1 MNAPH
6 MNFTHLRAGSSRVVV
21 IALMGTFILFDA
33 GIDKASSAGGLHAA
47 EAPRIRKPLPTAE
60 EIAKLPKDG
69 GAEFNRLIFE
79 QSPYLLQHARNPV
92 DWHPWGEEAFKRAKE
107 EGKPVFLSVGY
118 STCHWC
124 HVMEHES
131 FEDEEVGRLLNEHFI
146 CIKVDRE
153 ERPDIDNVY
162 MAYVQALT
170 GNGGWPMTVFM
181 TPEKKPFH
189 GGTYF
194 PKESLPGRPGMM
206 QLIPQVGELWK
217 TRKDDLLKSAEEA
230 TRVLGE
236 ISGGA
241 PGGSL
246 GAEVLD
252 SAFKAFARDFDEER
266 GGFGRFDPRQG
277 RLTLGTK
284 FPVPHNLMY
293 LLRYWKR
300 SGEGEALRMVEK
312 TLDAMRAGGMWD
324 HIGHGTHRYS
334 MDPFW
339 IAPHFE
345 KMLYDQALLTIA
357 NVEAWQAT
365 KKEKFKHTAD
375 EILAYVLRDMT
386 SNEGAFYSAEDAD
399 SEGIEGK
406 FYLWREEE
414 LLKLL
419 GEEDGKLFNTV
430 FAIEQAGNFKDEK
443 TQQKTGANIPQLKK
457 TVAEHAKELKLE
469 EGALAKKLE
478 AIRGKL
484 FDIREKRVHPYK
496 DDKTLTDW
504 NGLMI
509 AALAKAGQAFENP
522 KYTAAAVKA
531 GDFLLA
537 KLRRQDGRLHKRYRN
552 GEAGLPAHLEDY
564 SFAVW
569 GLIDLYEATFD
580 ARYLQAA
587 VELND
592 AMLKHFWDADGGGLF
607 LTADDGEALLVRSK
621 EIYDGAIPSG
631 NSVAALNLVRLAR
644 MTGKMDYEK
653 KADELIKAFSAAVSK
668 GPRNNPMLLLA
679 VDFMVGPAHE
689 VVIAGKAD
697 ADDTRK
703 MLAELRTRFLPNK
716 VVIFRPDGEA
726 PAISRIAAYTKNQ
739 SSFDG
744 RATAYVCQ
752 NFACKVPTQDP
763 KVMLESLAEKKEE

>member
-6 MNFTHLRAGSSRVVV
+6 MKFTHLRAGWPRVAA
-21 IALMGTFILFDA
+21 IALMGLIIHFDA
-33 GIDKASSAGGLHAA
+33 GFENASSVGGLSAA
-47 EAPRIRKPLPTAE
+47 EAPRTRQPLPGSAE
-60 EIAKLPKDG
+60 VAKLPKDG
-69 GAEFNRLIFE
+69 GKEFNRLVFE
-79 QSPYLLQHARNPV
+79 QSPYLLQHCRNPV
-92 DWHPWGEEAFKRAKE
+92 DWYPWGEEAFKRAKE

-131 FEDEEVGRLLNEHFI
+131 FEDEEVGKLLNEHFI

-162 MAYVQALT
+162 MTYVQALT
-170 GNGGWPMTVFM
+170 GSGGWPMTVFM
-181 TPEKKPFH
+181 TPDKKPFH

-217 TRKDDLLKSAEEA
+217 TRKEDLLKSAEEA

-241 PGGSL
+241 PGESL
-246 GAEVLD
+246 GEDVLD
-252 SAFKAFARDFDEER
+252 SAFKAFARDFDGER

-284 FPVPHNLMY
+284 FPVPHNLMF

-300 SGEGEALRMVEK
+300 SGEQEALRMVEK

-324 HIGHGTHRYS
+324 HVGHGTHRYS
-334 MDPFW
+334 MDPSW
-339 IAPHFE
+339 VAPHFE
-345 KMLYDQALLTIA
+345 KMLYDQALLAIA

-365 KKEKFKHTAD
+365 KDERFKRTAD
-375 EILAYVLRDMT
+375 EILTYVLRDLT
-386 SNEGAFYSAEDAD
+386 SDEGAFYSAEDAD

-414 LLKLL
+414 LIEAL
-419 GEEDGKLFNTV
+419 GEDDGKLFNTV
-430 FAIEQAGNFKDEK
+430 FAIEKAGNFKDEK
-443 TQQKTGANIPQLKK
+443 TRQKTGANIPQLRK
-457 TVAEHAKELKLE
+457 TIAEHAGDLGMEPAVLAAKLE
-469 EGALAKKLE
+469 TLRKKLFE
-478 AIRGKL
+478 
-484 FDIREKRVHPYK
+484 IREKRIHPYK

-509 AALAKAGQAFENP
+509 AAFAKAAQAFDDP
-522 KYTAAAVKA
+522 KYLDAAVKA
-531 GDFLLA
+531 GDFLLQE
-537 KLRRQDGRLHKRYRN
+537 LRRKDGRLLKRYRD

-564 SFAVW
+564 AFAVW
-569 GLIDLYEATFD
+569 GLIDLYEASFD

-587 VELND
+587 AELND
-592 AMLKHFWDADGGGLF
+592 VMLKHFWDEEGGGLF
-607 LTADDGEALLVRSK
+607 LTADDGEKLLVRSK
-621 EIYDGAIPSG
+621 EVYDGAIPSG

-644 MTGKMDYEK
+644 MTGKMEYEK
-653 KADELIKAFSAAVSK
+653 KADALIRAFSASVSK

-679 VDFMVGPAHE
+679 VDFMVGPAYE
-689 VVIAGKAD
+689 VVIAGKKGAE
-697 ADDTRK
+697 DTQR
-703 MLAELRTRFLPNK
+703 MLKELRTRFLPSK
-716 VVIFRPDGEA
+716 VVVLRPDGEA
-726 PAISRIAAYTKNQ
+726 PEISKIAAYTKNQ

-744 RATAYVCQ
+744 KATAYVCQ
-752 NFACKVPTQDP
+752 NFACKIPTQDP
-763 KVMLESLAEKKEE
+763 QVMLESLIGKEEE

>member
-6 MNFTHLRAGSSRVVV
+6 MTSTHLRAGLARVTA
-21 IALMGTFILFDA
+21 IALMGSLILFNA
-33 GIDKASSAGGLHAA
+33 GFESGSSAGRLHAA
-47 EAPRIRKPLPTAE
+47 EAPQVRKPLPTAD

-69 GAEFNRLIFE
+69 GPEFNRLVFE
-79 QSPYLLQHARNPV
+79 QSPYLLQHCRNPV
-92 DWHPWGEEAFKRAKE
+92 DWYPWGEEAFKRAKE

-131 FEDEEVGRLLNEHFI
+131 FEDAEVGKILNEHFI

-170 GNGGWPMTVFM
+170 GSGGWPMTVFM
-181 TPEKKPFH
+181 TPDKKPFH

-194 PKESLPGRPGMM
+194 PKNSLPGRSGMM
-206 QLIPQVGELWK
+206 ELIPQVGELWK
-217 TRKDDLLKSAEEA
+217 TRKEDLLKSAEEA
-230 TRVLGE
+230 TRVLSQ
-236 ISGGA
+236 ITGGA
-241 PGGSL
+241 PGDSL
-246 GAEVLD
+246 GSDVLD
-252 SAFKAFARDFDEER
+252 AAFKAFARDFDEER

-284 FPVPHNLMY
+284 FPVPHNLMF

-300 SGEGEALRMVEK
+300 SGEAEALRMVES

-324 HIGHGTHRYS
+324 HIGYGSHRYS

-339 IAPHFE
+339 VAPHFE
-345 KMLYDQALLTIA
+345 KMLYDQALLVSA

-365 KKEKFKHTAD
+365 KKEKFKRTAD
-375 EILAYVLRDMT
+375 EILTYVLRDMT
-386 SNEGAFYSAEDAD
+386 SKEGAFYSAEDAD
-399 SEGIEGK
+399 SEGVEGK

-414 LLKLL
+414 LLKIL
-419 GEEDGKLFNTV
+419 GEEDGKLFKAV
-430 FAIEQAGNFKDEK
+430 FAIENAGNFEDEK
-443 TQQKTGANIPQLKK
+443 TKQKTGANIPQLKK
-457 TVAEHAKELKLE
+457 TAAEHAKELKME
-469 EGALAKKLE
+469 EATLSKRLE
-478 AIRGKL
+478 AIRQKL

-509 AALAKAGQAFENP
+509 AAFAKAGQAFDNP

-531 GDFLLA
+531 GDFLLK
-537 KLRRQDGRLHKRYRN
+537 KLRRKDGRLHKRYRN

-564 SFAVW
+564 SFAVL

-592 AMLKHFWDADGGGLF
+592 AMLKHFWDAKGGGLF
-607 LTADDGEALLVRSK
+607 LTADDGEKLLVRSK

-653 KADELIKAFSAAVSK
+653 KADELMKAFSGSVSK

-679 VDFMVGPAHE
+679 VDFMAGPTHE
-689 VVIAGKAD
+689 VVIAGKAG
-697 ADDTRK
+697 ADDTKK
-703 MLAELRTRFLPNK
+703 MLSELRTRFLPNK
-716 VVIFRPDGEA
+716 VVVFRPDGEA
-726 PAISRIAAYTKNQ
+726 PAISKIAAYTKNQ

-744 RATAYVCQ
+744 KATAYVCQ

-763 KVMLESLAEKKEE
+763 KVMLKSLEEGEGK